1 MLRAAAVFLV
11 IASPSSLL
19 AASDVTTAAS
29 RQQTLL
35 EYVAGRRD
43 LGAGPLKEWDRALRA
58 EFGGQAI
65 KDGTDEGVTAAK
77 SVVAAAIF
85 HGLEPRQAAKAARDA
100 YHDVYRFV
108 PAPIAVQYQILTFTG
123 RKPKASSRELAF
135 DFPRYFDENLAVDA
149 ARWWDD
155 ALASGRV
162 PGPDRAATER
172 ALRETRLKM
181 RGMLRD
187 ALYTGAE
194 LEAHRKVAS
203 GDEARVLDEM
213 LRDLARLVT
222 RDYAGVGR
230 DPALRDAA
238 LPYFGRY
245 TKLCDELGEK
255 PQAKPVFTA
264 TPRAAERVT
273 PERTTPRP
281 QPERTT
287 PSDRATPQAPVEP
300 TTPPPP
306 ADRAAPQAPV
316 ERATPKAPVERVQ
329 PGRSPGAPV
338 PLPGPLTRDTLLAPP
353 AAWPRPLHA
362 SVSGWLGT
370 PYLWAGVDHRG
381 IDCSAFVRE
390 VFRESLRVE
399 LPRVAGPQH
408 DMGVPVEQAQLRPGD
423 LVFFDTMDRGYITHV
438 AVYVGDGKIAH
449 ASSSKGVT
457 HAELKAA
464 YYQHAYWG
472 SRRYLRQ

>member
-1 MLRAAAVFLV
+1 MLRAAAVFLLV
-11 IASPSSLL
+11 ASPSSLL
-19 AASDVTTAAS
+19 AAHNVTTAAS

-35 EYVAGRRD
+35 EYVEARRD
-43 LGAGPLKEWDRALRA
+43 LSAAERKEWDKALRA

-85 HGLEPRQAAKAARDA
+85 HGLEPRKAAKAARDA

-149 ARWWDD
+149 ARWWDE

-162 PGPDRAATER
+162 PGPDRAETER

-194 LEAHRKVAS
+194 IEAHRAVAS

-213 LRDLARLVT
+213 LRDLAQLVK

-230 DPALRDAA
+230 DPSLREAA

-245 TKLCDELGEK
+245 TKLCDELGER

-264 TPRAAERVT
+264 PPRAAERVV
-273 PERTTPRP
+273 PERTSPRP
-281 QPERTT
+281 QPER
-287 PSDRATPQAPVEP
+287 ATPP
-300 TTPPPP
+300 
-306 ADRAAPQAPV
+306 APV
-316 ERATPKAPVERVQ
+316 ERTTPAPVDRTTPPAPAERAQ
-329 PGRSPGAPV
+329 PGRSSGAPV

-353 AAWPRPLHA
+353 TGWPQPLQA

-390 VFRESLRVE
+390 VFRESLRIE

-457 HAELKAA
+457 HAELKQA